1 MKEIT
6 AKELHQK
13 LEDGEKLFLVDVR
26 EPYEHDEFD
35 IGGINIPLAE
45 IPLNIQS
52 LKEIG
57 DVDIVLYC
65 RSGNR
70 SGMAQRLLAL
80 QFGIQN
86 TINLQGGMVSWQK
99 LDQ

>member
-6 AKELHQK
+6 AKELRQK
-13 LEDGEKLFLVDVR
+13 LAAGEKLYLVDVR
-26 EPYEHDEFD
+26 EPYEHEEFD

-45 IPLNIQS
+45 IPFNIQA
-52 LKEIG
+52 LKEMR
-57 DVDIVLYC
+57 DKDIVLYC

-70 SGMAQRLLAL
+70 SAMAQRLLAL

-86 TINLQGGMVSWQK
+86 TINLQGGMVSWQQ
-99 LDQ
+99 LDL